1 MLRGRRRLGG
11 GHGGAGGLRC
21 RGLGGLSV
29 LRGGVRHRG
38 GLGRLGD
45 RNGLGRGDLR
55 DGGGFLGCVGVGL
68 DLGVRRNGGLVGG
81 HLRLGRLRFRRLRFG
96 RLRFG
101 RLGGSRLG
109 GVALPVRRDGLRCL
123 GLLGPGHRRA
133 GVLRR
138 LGGDRRLGLRGLGF
152 LSRSLLRRL
161 GALGLRHGRATVR
174 RLSGRRVLRLGG
186 LRGHRRLHSALRSDS
201 DARLLSGL
209 RRLAGRGVPCLRG
222 ATRRRVPGRTRPRH
236 DRRDLL
242 AVRRRRPLAL
252 GGDRGADRLGG
263 DPGDGRLGRVRRS
276 RDRSRAA
283 RALGDPGC
291 GLRCRRLACARD
303 VEVLGAEGRRA
314 RLAGRQ
320 VGGAAVGEGADR
332 ARGQVGQRRAE
343 VQRTARRGR

>member
-1 MLRGRRRLGG
+1 MPAASAAGASGSACPARRPRPAPGRSRAPREPERPRARRPPRRRRGFPRARRRRPGPRRPAQRRSRRRPPAARPPAVPPSALRPSAVRPPGRQPPGRRRPARPPRRPPVSGP
-11 GHGGAGGLRC
+11 ARARPPSRRC
-21 RGLGGLSV
+21 AAPPR
-29 LRGGVRHRG
+29 
-38 GLGRLGD
+38 
-45 RNGLGRGDLR
+45 
-55 DGGGFLGCVGVGL
+55 
-68 DLGVRRNGGLVGG
+68 
-81 HLRLGRLRFRRLRFG
+81 
-96 RLRFG
+96 
-101 RLGGSRLG
+101 
-109 GVALPVRRDGLRCL
+109 
-123 GLLGPGHRRA
+123 
-133 GVLRR
+133 
-138 LGGDRRLGLRGLGF
+138 GDRRLGLRGLGF

-174 RLSGRRVLRLGG
+174 RLSHRRVLRLAG

-222 ATRRRVPGRTRPRH
+222 ATRRRVPGRSRPRH

-283 RALGDPGC
+283 RALGDPGR